1 MSVTDPVAD
10 ERHKSAGAK
19 RIDIVFRLDD
29 YSARSSLDMEL
40 KVIDLFRKN
49 KASITFGAIP
59 CLCARNV
66 YDPTPQEGLC
76 LGETKGEVLKTAAA
90 EGVVEVALH
99 GYAHQTNNVKRHA
112 EFAGL
117 DYRRQVEKI
126 AAGRA
131 LLEKLTGARITTFI
145 PPWNQYDGDTVRAL
159 EELGFANI
167 SASLSQEAIAGS
179 RLRFLP
185 ETCGLLHLRRAFSAA
200 KKSPAPQPVIA
211 VAFHLFEILEVDR
224 ERGRITFGELSELVN
239 WLGQAADVR
248 LMSVDR
254 ATTAIQDFSA
264 ERFLLNRRL
273 RSRWRILPVGWR
285 PASYGLYHSLG

>member
-1 MSVTDPVAD
+1 MSITGPVAD
-10 ERHKSAGAK
+10 EWGKSAGGK
-19 RIDIVFRLDD
+19 RINIVFRLDD

-49 KASITFGAIP
+49 KASITFGVIP
-59 CLCARNV
+59 CLCARDV
-66 YDPTPQEGLC
+66 YDPTPQESLC
-76 LGETKGEVLKTAAA
+76 LGETKGEVLKAAAA
-90 EGVVEVALH
+90 EGVVEIALH
-99 GYAHQTNNVKRHA
+99 GYAHQTNNVKRHT

-131 LLEKLTGARITTFI
+131 LLEKLTGAKITTFI
-145 PPWNQYDGDTVRAL
+145 PPWNQYDGDTLRAL

-167 SASLSQEAIAGS
+167 SASLSQEVIAGS

-185 ETCGLLHLRRAFSAA
+185 ETCDLLRLRRAFSAA
-200 KKSPAPQPVIA
+200 KKSLMSQPVIA
-211 VAFHLFEILEVDR
+211 VAFHLFEILEVDK
-224 ERGRITFGELSELVN
+224 ERGRISFGELSELVN

-248 LMSVDR
+248 LMSVDK
-254 ATTAIQDFSA
+254 AAIVIRDFGA

-273 RSRWRILPVGWR
+273 RSRWGMLPFGWR
-285 PASYGLYHSLG
+285 PASHGLYHCSE